1 MAKFKKHSPV
11 LSVVYYASWQRS
23 YMPSTEH
30 ILSEEL
36 SYRGREPSP
45 VP

>member
-1 MAKFKKHSPV
+1 MAEIKKHPPV
-11 LSVVYYASWQRS
+11 LSVVHYDAWQPN

-36 SYRGREPSP
+36 SYRGRESSP